1 MSNIRTAMNRGA
13 YDFLVKPLDFQ
24 DLDATLAKTLK
35 HVTELRHA
43 VRSTE
48 ENQLLRMFV
57 HGGIVE
63 RVLPLVRGPDLL
75 TGERVEATV
84 AFIDV
89 KDFTPVT
96 RREPPE
102 AVFRKLNDNFQV
114 IVPEL
119 TARGGVVDKF
129 VGDSVMAV
137 FRGEGHVERALE
149 ACLEV
154 RQQLRAMAFRGGE
167 HSAYAHGVCIGLD
180 SGELVS
186 GNLGSRAL
194 GRLDHTVLGDVVN
207 TAARLAS
214 LAAREQLLIGEH
226 LRERVEARFE
236 CLSAGE
242 RRLPG
247 ASATL
252 AVHDVLGRRDGARAS
267 TDAPSSLDARE
278 LRSPP
283 QLTVLAARAEE

>member
-1 MSNIRTAMNRGA
+1 MNRGA
-13 YDFLVKPLDFQ
+13 YDFLVKPLDLQ

-35 HVTELRHA
+35 HVTELRQA

-48 ENQLLRMFV
+48 ENQLLRLFV

-63 RVLPLVRGPDLL
+63 RVLPLVRGPDLMS
-75 TGERVEATV
+75 GERVDATV
-84 AFIDV
+84 AFLDV

-102 AVFRKLNDNFQV
+102 SVLRKLNDNFQV

-129 VGDSVMAV
+129 VGDAVMAV
-137 FRGEGHVERALE
+137 FHGEGHLDRALE
-149 ACLEV
+149 ACVEV
-154 RQQLRAMAFRGGE
+154 RQQLQAMAFRGGE

-186 GNLGSRAL
+186 GNVGSQVL

-207 TAARLAS
+207 NAARLAA
-214 LAAREQLLIGEH
+214 LAGKNQLLIAEH
-226 LRERVEARFE
+226 LRPRVEACFE
-236 CLSAGE
+236 LRPAGE

-247 ASATL
+247 ASTPLSVLDVVSRLDAPRPTSEAIASTGPQELRPQPQL
-252 AVHDVLGRRDGARAS
+252 AVLVARS
-267 TDAPSSLDARE
+267 DK
-278 LRSPP
+278 
-283 QLTVLAARAEE
+283 